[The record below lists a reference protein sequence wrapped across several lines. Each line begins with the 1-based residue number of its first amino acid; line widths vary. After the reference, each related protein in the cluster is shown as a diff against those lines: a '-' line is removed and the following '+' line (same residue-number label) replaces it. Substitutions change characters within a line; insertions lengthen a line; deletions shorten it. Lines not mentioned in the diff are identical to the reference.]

1 MSATVLFTGGITS
14 TVAATDAAQR
24 GGLDALVY
32 VQYRTENPGEMRAA
46 KTIAEKLGA
55 RLYVPK
61 MHAGGVEKALHH
73 IESGRALHTGPDG
86 PWDDTTRRAWDIPG
100 VHLAMIGVAG
110 TIAASLGSDEVAFG
124 LSAESSS
131 AFAAGTQEF
140 LNAASYALGACAGDS
155 LKRGAVVAP
164 YLRATRAE
172 VIQYGRR
179 QGAPLADTWSCLRS
193 RPLHCGTCPGCV
205 TRQASFAD
213 ADAEL
218 SNKARAALGGDP
230 TRYATRA

>member
-1 MSATVLFTGGITS
+1 MSTTVLFTGGITS
-14 TVAATDAAQR
+14 TVAATEAAQR
-24 GGLDALVY
+24 DCLDALVY
-32 VQYRTENPGEMRAA
+32 VQYRTENPSEMRAA

-55 RLYVPK
+55 RLYTPK
-61 MHAGGVEKALHH
+61 MHAGGVEKALHR

-86 PWDDTTRRAWDIPG
+86 PWGEATRRAWDIPG

-110 TIAASLGSDEVAFG
+110 TIAAYLGSDEVTFG
-124 LSAESSS
+124 LSAESRS

-140 LNAASYALGACAGDS
+140 LNAASYALGASAGDN

-164 YLRATRAE
+164 YLHATQAD
-172 VIQYGRR
+172 VIQEGRR
-179 QGAPLADTWSCLRS
+179 LGAPLADTWSCLRS

-205 TRQASFAD
+205 FRQASFAR
-213 ADAEL
+213 ADAKL
-218 SNKARAALGGDP
+218 SNKAQAALGGDP